1 MEKALDRWKMSGGVL
16 STRDIAFT
24 AVFAALSVVI
34 IMFIPGIPIVGMSGA
49 RITLD
54 AAIAPIY
61 GLVIGPYLGALAAFL
76 GGIIVAGYKGWH
88 LFSVLTSFCPAVSAL
103 IAGTLT
109 SKREGP
115 VRGWI
120 LSAVTLLILIAGWYG
135 TGIGRG
141 APLYP
146 VLHIAGLALILLLRG
161 WASDLFESGVSWKLT
176 FAVAAASYAGIIAD
190 HMLGNLIF
198 ITGIGWF
205 IPLKVVEGW
214 LSGLG
219 LPSVSALF
227 MYMLPVSTVERL
239 AMTAVATLFGVALIT
254 ALRASGLMPRRE

>member
-1 MEKALDRWKMSGGVL
+1 MSGGVL
-16 STRDIAFT
+16 SAREIALT

-34 IMFIPGIPIVGMSGA
+34 IMFVPGIPIVGMSGA

-61 GLVIGPYLGALAAFL
+61 GLIIGPYLGALAAFL

-88 LFSVLTSFCPAVSAL
+88 LFPILTSFCPAVSAL
-103 IAGTLT
+103 VAGTLT
-109 SKREGP
+109 SRRQGP
-115 VRGWI
+115 LRGWI
-120 LSAVTLLILIAGWYG
+120 ISALPLIILIAGWYC
-135 TGIGRG
+135 TAIGRG

-146 VLHIAGLALILLLRG
+146 VLHLAALCIILLLRG
-161 WASDLFESGVSWKLT
+161 WASDLFNSGGWRLT
-176 FAVAAASYAGIIAD
+176 LSVAASSYAGIIAD

-198 ITGIGWF
+198 IAGIGWF

-214 LSGLG
+214 LSGMG

-227 MYMLPVSTVERL
+227 MYMLPVSAVERL
-239 AMTAVATLFGVALIT
+239 TMTAIATVFGVALIT
-254 ALRASGLMPRRE
+254 ALRASGLMPRG

>member
-1 MEKALDRWKMSGGVL
+1 MSGGVL
-16 STRDIAFT
+16 SAREIALT

-34 IMFIPGIPIVGMSGA
+34 IMFVPGIPIVGMSGA

-61 GLVIGPYLGALAAFL
+61 GLIIGPYLGALAAFL

-88 LFSVLTSFCPAVSAL
+88 LFPILTSFCPAVSAL
-103 IAGTLT
+103 VAGTLT
-109 SKREGP
+109 SRRQGP
-115 VRGWI
+115 LRGWI
-120 LSAVTLLILIAGWYG
+120 ISALTLIILIAGWYC
-135 TGIGRG
+135 TAIGRG

-146 VLHIAGLALILLLRG
+146 VLHLAALCIILLLRG
-161 WASDLFESGVSWKLT
+161 WASDLFNSGGWRLT
-176 FAVAAASYAGIIAD
+176 LSVAASSYAGIIAD

-198 ITGIGWF
+198 IAGIGWF

-214 LSGLG
+214 LSGMG

-227 MYMLPVSTVERL
+227 MYMLPVSAVERL
-239 AMTAVATLFGVALIT
+239 TMTAIATVFGVALIT
-254 ALRASGLMPRRE
+254 ALRASGLMPRG

>member
-1 MEKALDRWKMSGGVL
+1 LEKALERWKMSGGVL
-16 STRDIAFT
+16 SARDIALT

-34 IMFIPGIPIVGMSGA
+34 IMFVPGIPIVGMSGA

-61 GLVIGPYLGALAAFL
+61 GLIIGPYLGALAAFL

-88 LFSVLTSFCPAVSAL
+88 LFPILTSFCPAVSAL
-103 IAGTLT
+103 VAGTLT
-109 SKREGP
+109 SRRQGP
-115 VRGWI
+115 LRGWI
-120 LSAVTLLILIAGWYG
+120 ISALTLIILIAGWYC
-135 TGIGRG
+135 TAIGRG

-146 VLHIAGLALILLLRG
+146 VLHLAALCIILLLRG
-161 WASDLFESGVSWKLT
+161 WASDLFNSGGWRLT
-176 FAVAAASYAGIIAD
+176 LSVAASSYAGIIAD

-198 ITGIGWF
+198 IAGIGWF

-214 LSGLG
+214 LSGMG

-227 MYMLPVSTVERL
+227 MYMLPVSAVERL
-239 AMTAVATLFGVALIT
+239 TMTAIATVFGVALIT
-254 ALRASGLMPRRE
+254 ALRASGLMPRG

>member
-1 MEKALDRWKMSGGVL
+1 MSGGVL
-16 STRDIAFT
+16 STRDIALT

-34 IMFIPGIPIVGMSGA
+34 IMFVPGIPIVGMSGA

-61 GLVIGPYLGALAAFL
+61 GLIIGPYLGALAAFL

-88 LFSVLTSFCPAVSAL
+88 LFPILTSFCPAVSAL
-103 IAGTLT
+103 VAGTLT
-109 SKREGP
+109 SRRQGP
-115 VRGWI
+115 LRGWI
-120 LSAVTLLILIAGWYG
+120 ISALTLTILIAGWYC
-135 TGIGRG
+135 TAIGRG

-146 VLHIAGLALILLLRG
+146 VLHLAALCIILLLRG
-161 WASDLFESGVSWKLT
+161 WASDLFNSGGWRLT
-176 FAVAAASYAGIIAD
+176 LSVAASSYAGIIAD

-198 ITGIGWF
+198 IAGIGWF

-214 LSGLG
+214 LSGMG

-227 MYMLPVSTVERL
+227 MYMLPVSAVERL
-239 AMTAVATLFGVALIT
+239 TMTAIATVFGVALIT
-254 ALRASGLMPRRE
+254 ALRASGLMPRGMRD

>member
-1 MEKALDRWKMSGGVL
+1 MSGGVL
-16 STRDIAFT
+16 SAREIALT

-34 IMFIPGIPIVGMSGA
+34 IMFVPGIPIVGMSGA

-61 GLVIGPYLGALAAFL
+61 GLIIGPYLGALAAFL

-88 LFSVLTSFCPAVSAL
+88 LFPILTSFCPAVSAL
-103 IAGTLT
+103 VAGTLT
-109 SKREGP
+109 SRRQGP
-115 VRGWI
+115 LRGWI
-120 LSAVTLLILIAGWYG
+120 ISALTLIILIAGWYC
-135 TGIGRG
+135 TAIGRG

-146 VLHIAGLALILLLRG
+146 VLHLAALCIILLLRG
-161 WASDLFESGVSWKLT
+161 WASDLFNSGGWRLT
-176 FAVAAASYAGIIAD
+176 LSVAASSYAGIIAD

-198 ITGIGWF
+198 IAGIGWF

-214 LSGLG
+214 LSGMG

-227 MYMLPVSTVERL
+227 MYMLPVSAVERL
-239 AMTAVATLFGVALIT
+239 TMTAVATVFGVALIT
-254 ALRASGLMPRRE
+254 ALRASGLMPRGE

>member
-1 MEKALDRWKMSGGVL
+1 MSGGIL
-16 STRDIAFT
+16 STRDIALT

-34 IMFIPGIPIVGMSGA
+34 IMFVPGIPIVGMSGA

-103 IAGTLT
+103 VAGALT
-109 SKREGP
+109 FKRQRSME
-115 VRGWI
+115 GWI
-120 LSAVTLLILIAGWYG
+120 ISASTLSILIVGWYC
-135 TGIGRG
+135 TDVGRG

-146 VLHIAGLALILLLRG
+146 VLHLAGLGLIFLLRG
-161 WASDLFESGVSWKLT
+161 WASELFNSGVGWKLIL
-176 FAVAAASYAGIIAD
+176 AVVAASYAGIIAD

-198 ITGIGWF
+198 IAGIGWF

-227 MYMLPVSTVERL
+227 MYMLPISAVERL
-239 AMTAVATLFGVALIT
+239 TMTAIATIFGVALIT
-254 ALRASGLMPRRE
+254 ALRASGFMPRGEKS

>member
-1 MEKALDRWKMSGGVL
+1 LEKALERWKMSGGVL
-16 STRDIAFT
+16 SAREIALT

-34 IMFIPGIPIVGMSGA
+34 IMFVPGIPIVGMSGA

-61 GLVIGPYLGALAAFL
+61 GLIIGPYLGALAAFL

-88 LFSVLTSFCPAVSAL
+88 LFPILTSFCPAVSAL
-103 IAGTLT
+103 VAGTLT
-109 SKREGP
+109 SRRQGP
-115 VRGWI
+115 LRGWI
-120 LSAVTLLILIAGWYG
+120 ISALTLIILIAGWYC
-135 TGIGRG
+135 TAIGRG

-146 VLHIAGLALILLLRG
+146 VLHLAALCIILLLRG
-161 WASDLFESGVSWKLT
+161 WASDLFNSGGWRLT
-176 FAVAAASYAGIIAD
+176 LSVAASSYAGIIAD

-198 ITGIGWF
+198 IAGIGWF

-214 LSGLG
+214 LSGMG

-227 MYMLPVSTVERL
+227 MYMLPVSAVERL
-239 AMTAVATLFGVALIT
+239 TMTAIATVFGVALIT
-254 ALRASGLMPRRE
+254 ALRASGLMPRG